1 MALFQYFP
9 TNYVWSLAVAG
20 ALEAGAKIGEI
31 DEVCQPLRA
40 AAEQGDDAGTEAFF
54 AAWVAMGD
62 KLVALAQRDLAAGR
76 ELSAG
81 EKLERAALYFITAER
96 MQAHDFAPRRKLY
109 RKMLDTFSRGQRLL
123 RSSCTRV
130 EIPYRDVHLAGLLV
144 RAEGAPPDARLPLLV
159 MLNGLDCTKEMLY
172 PNPFTR
178 QITARG
184 VSVLYLDQPGSG
196 EALRLFGMEAV
207 ADTEAWASPVVDYLE
222 TRADVDP
229 QRIGLAG
236 VSLGGY
242 YCPRAV
248 AFEPRFALGAV
259 WGANHDWGEIQQR
272 RQQREGENPVP
283 HYWKHVMWVWGAK
296 DIDEFMHTAST
307 VTLEGVLDRITVPF
321 LVTHGEGDRQIPLS
335 YASRTYDQLVNS
347 PDRELKIFTHESGG
361 VEHVSLDNM
370 SNAGA
375 YIADWIAERLG
386 GHTKAA

>member
-1 MALFQYFP
+1 MFQYFP

-31 DEVCQPLRA
+31 EEICGSLRK

-54 AAWVAMGD
+54 AAWVVMGD
-62 KLVALAQRDLAAGR
+62 KLIALARADLEAGR

-81 EKLERAALYFITAER
+81 EKLDRAALYFITAER
-96 MQAHDFAPRRKLY
+96 MQAHDFAPRHALY
-109 RKMLDTFSRGQRLL
+109 RKMLDTFAQAQRLL
-123 RSSCTRV
+123 RSNCTRI

-144 RAEGAPPDARLPLLV
+144 RARGASADSRPPLLV

-178 QITARG
+178 QITERG

-196 EALRLFGMEAV
+196 EALRLHDLPAV
-207 ADTEAWASPVVDYLE
+207 ADTEAWASVVVDYLE

-248 AFEPRFALGAV
+248 ACEPRFALGAV
-259 WGANHDWGEIQQR
+259 WGANHDWGEIQLR
-272 RQQREGENPVP
+272 RRQREGENPVP
-283 HYWKHVMWVWGAK
+283 HYWQHVMWVWDAQNV
-296 DIDEFMHTAST
+296 DDFMRKAAS
-307 VTLEGVLDRITVPF
+307 VTLEGVLDRVKVPF
-321 LVTHGEGDRQIPLS
+321 LVTHGANDRQIPLS
-335 YASRTYDQLVNS
+335 YAHRTYEQLVNS
-347 PDRELKIFTHESGG
+347 PDRELKIFTSETGG

-386 GHTKAA
+386 GRTTAA